1 MKDRKNN
8 EDVFEENDDQEDRD
22 SVVRNHLKNS
32 VSGDENDAG
41 NEEVFRVTTQ
51 AEIDGMMTEYRSQ
64 KGKRT
69 MPSTSSSKGRNRKEY
84 KM

>member
-1 MKDRKNN
+1 MKDRKNH
-8 EDVFEENDDQEDRD
+8 EDVFEEDDEHDDRE
-22 SVVRNHLKNS
+22 SVVRNHLKS
-32 VSGDENDAG
+32 VSGDENDTG

-69 MPSTSSSKGRNRKEY
+69 MPSTSSSKGKCPENHN
-84 KM
+84 